1 MKTVEDIYRVLDGLA
16 PFADA
21 ESWDN
26 CGILV
31 GNRKNGVHAALVALD
46 VTAQVIDEAARQGC
60 GLIISHHPVI
70 FSPLKAVCENSMVYR
85 LIREDIAVISA
96 HTNLDVAGQGVN
108 AALAARLGLSN
119 TRGLQALKQESFY
132 KIQTFVPPAQAE
144 AVRAAMAAAGAGALD
159 GYSGCAYQTM
169 GEGCFLPGA
178 GTNPA
183 IGKVGEFKRTPE
195 VKLEMLCAPDRVDA
209 VIRALRQAH
218 PYEVPAYDLLANS
231 AVRRTVFLG
240 LVGEL
245 AEEMEEEAFAR
256 HVKQALNAVSVRYT
270 RAGRRIRRVAVC
282 SGAGDVALPDA
293 LRMGVDAFVTGECK
307 HHNLLLADKEGLCLV
322 TAGHF
327 ATENVVCAPLAA
339 MLSERLPEVAFYA
352 SAAGGDPE
360 SAV

>member
-1 MKTVEDIYRVLDGLA
+1 MKTVEEIYRVLDGLA

-26 CGILV
+26 CGILA
-31 GNRKNGVHAALVALD
+31 GNRKNGVRAALVALD
-46 VTAQVIDEAARQGC
+46 VTGAVIDEAVRRGC

-70 FSPLKAVCENSMVYR
+70 FSPMKTVCEDSLVYR

-108 AALAARLGLSN
+108 AALAARLGLAN
-119 TRGLQALKQESFY
+119 TQGLQAFKREAY
-132 KIQTFVPPAQAE
+132 WKVQTFVPPAYVE
-144 AVRAAMAAAGAGALD
+144 AVRAAMAAAGAGELD

-183 IGKVGEFKRTPE
+183 IGTVGTLERTPE
-195 VKLEMLCAPDRVDA
+195 IKLEMLCPPDRTDV
-209 VIRALRQAH
+209 VVRALRQAH

-231 AVRRTVFLG
+231 AVQRTVYLG

-245 AEEMEEEAFAR
+245 SEEMEEEAFAR
-256 HVKQALNAVSVRYT
+256 HVKQALDAVGVRYT

-293 LRMGVDAFVTGECK
+293 LRMGADAFVTGECK
-307 HHNLLLADKEGLCLV
+307 HHNLVLADSEGLCVV

-339 MLSERLPEVAFYA
+339 LLSERLPETAFYA
-352 SAAGGDPE
+352 SEAGKDPE
-360 SAV
+360 YAV